1 MKTQIHNAFRPRGK
15 KIDQG
20 FSLIEVMISMALITI
35 GLLSLLGVFGYAMA
49 ATQSSQEN
57 ATAKLLADEAMEG
70 ILTARETANISWTQ
84 INNTGSGGIFLPG
97 FLPIDC
103 AGADGIIG
111 TADDAACGPQIL
123 EQPGPTGVYVGT
135 CPPDACNTLTSF
147 TRQILISPVIP
158 PGGGPASYDAA
169 FGHDHDPV
177 HPPRVSGPQTIHP
190 QHLHFAV
197 PVNEENYESDVC
209 KFEARFHLNRGAG
222 FTGYWH
228 SGSGRRGEVV
238 QPGYGRDFCGF
249 AASRNAARPA
259 RQF

>member
-1 MKTQIHNAFRPRGK
+1 MAYLLERGTVVLEATVKTQIHQAFRPHGK
-15 KIDQG
+15 KTDQG

-49 ATQSSQEN
+49 ATQGSQEN

-70 ILTARETANISWTQ
+70 ILTARETANISWAQ

-158 PGGGPASYDAA
+158 AGGGPASTTLRS
-169 FGHDHDPV
+169 V
-177 HPPRVSGPQTIHP
+177 TITIQYTLP
-190 QHLHFAV
+190 GFQV
-197 PVNEENYESDVC
+197 PKQYI
-209 KFEARFHLNRGAG
+209 LNT
-222 FTGYWH
+222 FISPYL
-228 SGSGRRGEVV
+228 
-238 QPGYGRDFCGF
+238 
-249 AASRNAARPA
+249 
-259 RQF
+259 